1 MWKQPPK
8 KKCDTKRKEKG
19 EMQAGEHSLSASF
32 WQRITWPGSNTLL
45 LRPARR
51 TPANSSAGAWTKSL
65 SQDNPVNSDL
75 IWANRHLCCHNDER
89 YTRIVSLHVYG
100 CLCAWVSHDLSVI
113 ECTEGFAWPHCG
125 GRASLLSWW
134 PESKKQAGTYG
145 LSHNT
150 VSFIKKCR
158 CREAAHSHIE
168 SITEQNTRSLTKR
181 QTQTHTVF
189 WHKHRSQYCWRCLI
203 KPKWAFS
210 TKCTLLFHIFLT
222 QRSIRCLLDVI
233 VTLKSHSPDFT
244 GQSQF
249 TDTTQ
254 PVKTVA

>member
-1 MWKQPPK
+1 
-8 KKCDTKRKEKG
+8 
-19 EMQAGEHSLSASF
+19 MQAGERSLSPSF

-51 TPANSSAGAWTKSL
+51 TPAHSSAGAWTKSL

-75 IWANRHLCCHNDER
+75 MWANGHLCCHNDEK

-100 CLCAWVSHDLSVI
+100 CLCAWVSHSLSVI
-113 ECTEGFAWPHCG
+113 ACTEGFACPHCG
-125 GRASLLSWW
+125 GRMSLLSWW

-145 LSHNT
+145 LSHIT

-158 CREAAHSHIE
+158 GREAAHSHIE
-168 SITEQNTRSLTKR
+168 SITVSK
-181 QTQTHTVF
+181 TQDHWHSDKHRHTHTVF
-189 WHKHRSQYCWRCLI
+189 WHKHRFQYCWWCLI

-222 QRSIRCLLDVI
+222 QCSSWCLLDII

-254 PVKTVA
+254 PVKRVA